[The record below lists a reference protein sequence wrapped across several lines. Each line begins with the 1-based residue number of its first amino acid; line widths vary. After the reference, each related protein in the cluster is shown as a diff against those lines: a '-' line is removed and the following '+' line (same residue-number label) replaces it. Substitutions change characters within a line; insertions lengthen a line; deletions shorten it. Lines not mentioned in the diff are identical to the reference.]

1 VNNPVRFHP
10 LSFVPERNEGEVL
23 VGRPDSESFAVFE
36 ADDAALLERMV
47 NGVPPAEAA
56 AWYQATYGLAVD
68 MPDFLDLLTGLGFV
82 RGEGDEGASPGP
94 VRLQWLGKV
103 MFSRFAFGALVAV
116 TVCWLVVIS
125 RHPELAPNPRQVFF
139 TNSIVLVQLAVLFLQ
154 LPWIALHEG
163 AHVLAGRRLG
173 LPSRLGV
180 GTRLYF
186 VVFETHL
193 NGLLTV
199 PRRKRYTPILA
210 GMAVDVFVISGF
222 GLLAFAMTGPGGQQP
237 FAARLL
243 LAMAFPILVR
253 LGYQF
258 LLFLQT
264 DVYFVVAT
272 ALGCHDLH
280 AAAKAMIYNR
290 VWRVLKRPDR
300 IVDEDEWTARDRQVA
315 GWYGPLFLVGAAV
328 LITIGIV
335 VVIPILM
342 RVAHLFVQD
351 LGLSPFQAR
360 FWDSVLFAILNLT
373 QFFLYGTVAVR
384 NRMRAR
390 RSGGQ
395 AASAAP
401 VKVTGRTEATFD

>member
-1 VNNPVRFHP
+1 MNKTVRFHP

-23 VGRPDSESFAVFE
+23 VGRPDSESFAVFD
-36 ADDAALLERMV
+36 ADDAALLRRMV
-47 NGVPPAEAA
+47 DGLPPEQAA
-56 AWYQATYGLAVD
+56 GWYQETYGQAVD
-68 MPDFLDLLTGLGFV
+68 MPDFLLTLTDLGFV
-82 RGEGDEGASPGP
+82 RGDGEDGPPPGP
-94 VRLQWLGKV
+94 VRLRWLGRM
-103 MFSRFAFGALVAV
+103 MFSPPAFGALAAI
-116 TVCWLVVIS
+116 TVCWVVVIL

-180 GTRLYF
+180 DTRLYF

-210 GMAVDVFVISGF
+210 GMAIDVFVISGLS
-222 GLLAFAMTGPGGQQP
+222 LLAFAMTGPGGKQP
-237 FAARLL
+237 LAARLF

-280 AAAKAMIYNR
+280 AAAKAMIRNR
-290 VWRVLKRPDR
+290 AWRLLRRPGR
-300 IVDEDEWTARDRQVA
+300 VTDEDQWTVRDRQIA
-315 GWYGPLFLVGAAV
+315 RWYAPVFLVGAGV
-328 LITIGIV
+328 LITIGV
-335 VVIPILM
+335 LVVIPILV
-342 RVAHLFVQD
+342 RVAHLFGRD
-351 LGLSPFQAR
+351 MSLSPLQAR
-360 FWDSVLFAILNLT
+360 FWDGVLFAVLNLT
-373 QFFLYGTVAVR
+373 QFFLYGAVAVR
-384 NRMRAR
+384 NRVRAR
-390 RSGGQ
+390 RSPGQ
-395 AASAAP
+395 SARAAP
-401 VKVTGRTEATFD
+401 ATAAGRTEATFH